1 MGEGHLEGMTEADAA
16 LFDRL
21 VEAGFDVSA
30 VDGIDADQRV
40 RLERMADM
48 LGVLDAYPAQPLD
61 DADRQTLV
69 NATLAR
75 IERHDAEQADRMR
88 FSDAAPGAAI
98 GRFGPLE
105 LVAIAAIV
113 ILGVAVIFPIMNAG
127 KRSAMQQHSS
137 ASLAGI
143 GQGLLGYAA
152 GHDNELPSTSVE
164 RFAPVFGEAADRLD
178 IQPLFDAGYLE
189 GESLA
194 NGDYSFQ
201 TQPKH
206 HGLSL
211 HTSGPGILMSD
222 SNPTLEHISIITVDQ
237 VHKSLRIQSQTKIS
251 WSPNVL
257 FSDGSTHQLPSHL
270 HEGDDL
276 RLPDERWAELTRP
289 DAFLTH

>member
-1 MGEGHLEGMTEADAA
+1 MTEADAV

-30 VDGIDADQRV
+30 VEGLDADQHA
-40 RLERMADM
+40 RLERLAGM
-48 LGVLDAYPAQPLD
+48 LGLLDVYPEQPLD

-88 FSDAAPGAAI
+88 FSDATPGAGV

-105 LVAIAAIV
+105 LVALAAII

-127 KRSAMQQHSS
+127 KRSALQQHSS

-143 GQGLLGYAA
+143 GQGLLGYAGA
-152 GHDNELPSTSVE
+152 NDNVLPSATVD

-178 IQPLFDAGYLE
+178 LQPLFDSGYLK
-189 GESLA
+189 GDSLA
-194 NGDYSFQ
+194 SDGYSFQ
-201 TQPKH
+201 TQPSH
-206 HGLSL
+206 HGFRLDA
-211 HTSGPGILMSD
+211 TGPRILMSD

-237 VHKSLRIQSQTKIS
+237 ARKSLRIHSQTKIS

-257 FSDGSTHQLPSHL
+257 FSDGATLQLSSHL

-276 RLPDERWAELTRP
+276 RLPDDRWEELARP